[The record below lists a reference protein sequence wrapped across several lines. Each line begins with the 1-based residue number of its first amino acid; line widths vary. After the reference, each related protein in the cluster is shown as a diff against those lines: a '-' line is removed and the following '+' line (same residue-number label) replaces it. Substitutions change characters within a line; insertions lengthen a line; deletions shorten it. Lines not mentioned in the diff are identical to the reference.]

1 VRLGRRALAVVR
13 ARFRNLKK
21 RGTSTEPGNPGGE
34 STKAHPVRFVLPGR
48 RRVVPRI
55 GGPSRRCARRRVSN
69 GAGKAAAHALTY
81 FSRRASRKWGLLIA
95 CLAFLVTPL
104 KGPLSE
110 IKKMWARRY
119 IGWREMDLASDSQR
133 LVLSDGPSP
142 GSLPVRP
149 TAYSWASLESR
160 TK

>member
-95 CLAFLVTPL
+95 CLAFLVIPL
-104 KGPLSE
+104 KGPLYE
-110 IKKMWARRY
+110 IKKGPLSCGPVRY
-119 IGWREMDLASDSQR
+119 IGWRE
-133 LVLSDGPSP
+133 
-142 GSLPVRP
+142 
-149 TAYSWASLESR
+149 
-160 TK
+160 